1 MRTLVTLAAALVAS
15 LALIAP
21 AAADVP
27 ESAPPPLGVGH
38 FDFTV
43 EFPGDTNTCGF
54 PLDET
59 IQSKGS
65 FRFWETPDGPFGNI
79 FHNDVTGT
87 FSANGRTVIVRQHIT
102 QEITTEV
109 VERGLTIQIK
119 LAGTGL
125 VIRDAGV
132 FVRTFDGAVTIVRG
146 PHPVLEAGG
155 ESGAV
160 AAICAALVS

>member
-1 MRTLVTLAAALVAS
+1 MRTLATLAAALVAS
-15 LALIAP
+15 LAGIAP

-27 ESAPPPLGVGH
+27 ESAPPPLSVGH

-59 IQSKGS
+59 IHSKGS
-65 FRFWETPDGPFGNI
+65 FRFWETADGPFGNI
-79 FHNDVTGT
+79 FHNDVTWT
-87 FSANGRTVIVRQHIT
+87 FSANGRTVIVRRHIT
-102 QEITTEV
+102 REITTDV
-109 VERGLTIQIK
+109 VERGLTVHIK
-119 LAGTGL
+119 LAGSGL
-125 VIRDAGV
+125 LIRDAGV
-132 FVRTFDGAVTIVRG
+132 LARTFDGQVTIVRG

-160 AAICAALVS
+160 AAICAALLS